1 MHPSTLIN
9 HIESTAPLHLA
20 ASWDKCGVQVASA
33 ASEVRTL
40 CVALDPSVETVRRAV
55 DQKADFLLCH
65 HPLTLSPKLPSR
77 LDDFHQVLSLSLGNG
92 MWMYSAHTSLD
103 ANPEGPVNWLGRALE
118 LQDMRIL
125 EVTRRE
131 TAMLFRL
138 FDPESQGGVQDFA
151 GAITHQDATVAEYL
165 LWPDEAAAFRS
176 KLGADAR
183 WQELA
188 LAAPGREYGFGCIG
202 SLGQALSWPEL
213 SARLNT
219 LVGTPQRLVG
229 PVPDAVRTVAYC
241 PGSGADLGPAA
252 FARGADIYLTGD
264 LKYHQAQAVQDLGLT
279 LDVGHFCLEETMMR
293 IWSESLTQKLS
304 PAGVRVVFLPGRD
317 PFA

>member
-1 MHPSTLIN
+1 MQPSTLIN

-20 ASWDKCGVQVASA
+20 ASWDKCGVQVAST
-33 ASEVRTL
+33 ASKIRTL
-40 CVALDPSVETVRRAV
+40 CVALDPSLETVRQAV
-55 DQKADFLLCH
+55 DQKAEFLLCH

-103 ANPEGPVNWLGRALE
+103 SNPDGPVNWLGRALE

-138 FDPESQGGVQDFA
+138 FDPKSQNSVQDFA
-151 GAITHQDATVAEYL
+151 RAITHQDATVAEYL
-165 LWPDEAAAFRS
+165 LWPDETAAFRS
-176 KLGADAR
+176 KLGANAS

-188 LAAPGREYGFGCIG
+188 LAAPDREYGFGCIG
-202 SLGQALSWPEL
+202 RMPKALSWPEL

-229 PVPDAVRTVAYC
+229 PIPDAVRTVAYC

-293 IWSESLTQKLS
+293 IWSETLTQELS

>member
-20 ASWDKCGVQVASA
+20 ASWDKCGVQVAST
-33 ASEVRTL
+33 ASKIRTL
-40 CVALDPSVETVRRAV
+40 CVALDPSLETVRQAV
-55 DQKADFLLCH
+55 DQKAEFLLCH

-103 ANPEGPVNWLGRALE
+103 SNPDGPVNWLGRALE

-125 EVTRRE
+125 EVTRQE

-138 FDPESQGGVQDFA
+138 FDPKSQNSVQDFA
-151 GAITHQDATVAEYL
+151 RAITHQDAMVAEYL
-165 LWPDEAAAFRS
+165 LWPDETAAFRS
-176 KLGADAR
+176 KLGANAS

-202 SLGQALSWPEL
+202 SLPKALSWPEL
-213 SARLNT
+213 SARLST

-229 PVPDAVRTVAYC
+229 PIPDAVRTVAYC

-293 IWSESLTQKLS
+293 IWSETLTQELS

>member
-9 HIESTAPLHLA
+9 HIESAAPLHLA
-20 ASWDKCGVQVASA
+20 APWDKCGVQVASA
-33 ASEVRTL
+33 ASEIRTL
-40 CVALDPSVETVRRAV
+40 CMALDPSVETVRRAV

-77 LDDFHQVLSLSLGNG
+77 LDDFHRVLSLSLGHG

-131 TAMLFRL
+131 TPTLFRL
-138 FDPESQGGVQDFA
+138 HDPGIRNRVQNFA

-165 LWPDEAAAFRS
+165 LWPDDAAAFRS
-176 KLGADAR
+176 KLGADAS

-202 SLGQALSWPEL
+202 NLAQPLNWPEL
-213 SARLNT
+213 SARLST

-229 PVPDAVRTVAYC
+229 PMPDAIKTVAYC

-293 IWSESLTQKLS
+293 IWSESLTQELS